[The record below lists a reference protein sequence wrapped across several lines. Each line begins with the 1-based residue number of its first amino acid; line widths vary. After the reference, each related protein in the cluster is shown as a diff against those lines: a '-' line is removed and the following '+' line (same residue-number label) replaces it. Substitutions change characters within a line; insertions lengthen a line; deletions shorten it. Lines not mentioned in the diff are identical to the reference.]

1 MTDLDAEPAGRLW
14 LLGGILLAAVVLSPQ
29 SALGQ
34 DFDAVPG
41 EPVARR
47 LSFKLP
53 LTQPRFHWRFL
64 HREAFLAGRLTIRI
78 VRDGI
83 AESLTVFDGGEITEG
98 WNPLAFQG
106 PEIYFGFSSTA
117 SFLTSPRDSLEIELL
132 VVEDLEG
139 IGSVM
144 TGVLPRG
151 TYFATGSFA
160 LIMDPAP
167 SGLSMEMREKLSLE
181 ILSMLEP
188 LAIMECW
195 RQTWDLRPTGDFGW
209 MPPGRGASM
218 LALLERADSATAAEP
233 PFGSDGRPCRMPS

>member
-1 MTDLDAEPAGRLW
+1 MTDLNAEPGGLLW
-14 LLGGILLAAVVLSPQ
+14 LARGMMLAAVVLSPQ

-34 DFDAVPG
+34 NFDDVPD
-41 EPVARR
+41 EPVARY

-64 HREAFLAGRLTIRI
+64 DQEAFLAGRLTIRI

-83 AESLTVFDGGEITEG
+83 AESLTVFDSGEITEG
-98 WNPLAFQG
+98 WNPIAHQG
-106 PEIYFGFSSTA
+106 PEIYFGFSSTT
-117 SFLTSPRDSLEIELL
+117 SYLTSPRDSLEIELL
-132 VVEDLEG
+132 VVEDLDG

-144 TGVLPRG
+144 TGVLARG

-160 LIMDPAP
+160 LIIDPAP
-167 SGLSMEMREKLSLE
+167 SGLSMEMRQRLSVE

-188 LAIMECW
+188 QAFMECW

-218 LALLERADSATAAEP
+218 LALLERADSAAEP
-233 PFGSDGRPCRMPS
+233 PVGSDGRPCRIPS